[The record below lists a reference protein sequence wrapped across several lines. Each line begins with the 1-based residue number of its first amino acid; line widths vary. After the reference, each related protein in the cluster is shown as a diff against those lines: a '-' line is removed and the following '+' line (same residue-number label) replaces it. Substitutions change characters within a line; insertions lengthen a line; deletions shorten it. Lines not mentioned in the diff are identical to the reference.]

1 MLRVRRVDQLAEP
14 YCRAWNGLQ
23 GVMVNF
29 TELHNIIVQT
39 RASPIQV
46 RPQSGCVHICY
57 CFSPRSDCTAAS
69 LVFSCELPM
78 SAVNTGIRSRNLK
91 PAAQG
96 GAPFANPLIIRS
108 RVCQIAEQ
116 SVRNVYEK
124 YNTPPSVG
132 MNNPVELIIYLSYPD
147 IVKAVQHTSLIR
159 PFREVLK

>member
-1 MLRVRRVDQLAEP
+1 MLRVRRSWPASQHERWAWSWLA
-14 YCRAWNGLQ
+14 
-23 GVMVNF
+23 GVIGNSS
-29 TELHNIIVQT
+29 ELPNIDPQS
-39 RASPIQV
+39 RHPPIQV
-46 RPQSGCVHICY
+46 RPQAWPLQICY

-69 LVFSCELPM
+69 LVFACELPM

-124 YNTPPSVG
+124 HNTPPSVG
-132 MNNPVELIIYLSYPD
+132 MKNPVELIIYLS
-147 IVKAVQHTSLIR
+147 
-159 PFREVLK
+159 